1 MKKIKNRLYSI
12 YIIIVAVFIL
22 LLYFLLTNVLENR
35 IIETQTEMLEEELT
49 ALVQYIDDFSSE
61 ELADQE
67 EILQA
72 IKNVAPVIHEQIT
85 YLDLEGIPLFD
96 SKIPISELE
105 NQSSRSEIQQVLIGF
120 DRGTSYGKNSTNSE
134 EYAVAQMIFDQNEQ
148 PAGILRLSNDSQ
160 QIKNNIQKLLR
171 ALLVITL
178 FATLIL
184 FLITNHW
191 MSRIDVALNNMKTV
205 MTRLG
210 KADYEAKY
218 TTQSFDEFDELGA
231 SMNAL
236 TISLKEQHQ
245 HLEASEERI
254 FGLMNHLIIGVMLL
268 DEGRHIRMVN
278 PTMNELLGENIYGK
292 ISNLYTDYI
301 RSAELIELIEEA
313 YTTQETVNAEI
324 RLYFPEEKTF
334 DANVVSVQGSSEDET
349 DYIVLLYDI
358 TEIRRLEKIRTDF
371 ATNVSHELRTPITA
385 LKGFSETLL
394 DGAMYDEEV
403 LTEFLEIMLKES
415 TRLDAMVQDILQLS
429 RLERSS
435 KPLLIQEISIHEV
448 VQEVYLIL
456 QQKIELNQITF
467 YFEEN
472 ESIVIQTNRDQLK
485 QVLMNL
491 IANAITYTPKNG
503 TVIVDIDRVGDEIQI
518 QVIDNGIG
526 IPEESQLRIF
536 ERFYRVDKARTRNS
550 GGTGLGLSIVKWL
563 VDSMNGRIELDSEVG
578 VGTMFILWLPMRT
591 EEEK

>member
-1 MKKIKNRLYSI
+1 
-12 YIIIVAVFIL
+12 
-22 LLYFLLTNVLENR
+22 
-35 IIETQTEMLEEELT
+35 
-49 ALVQYIDDFSSE
+49 
-61 ELADQE
+61 
-67 EILQA
+67 
-72 IKNVAPVIHEQIT
+72 
-85 YLDLEGIPLFD
+85 
-96 SKIPISELE
+96 
-105 NQSSRSEIQQVLIGF
+105 
-120 DRGTSYGKNSTNSE
+120 
-134 EYAVAQMIFDQNEQ
+134 
-148 PAGILRLSNDSQ
+148 
-160 QIKNNIQKLLR
+160 
-171 ALLVITL
+171 
-178 FATLIL
+178 
-184 FLITNHW
+184 
-191 MSRIDVALNNMKTV
+191 
-205 MTRLG
+205 
-210 KADYEAKY
+210 
-218 TTQSFDEFDELGA
+218 
-231 SMNAL
+231 
-236 TISLKEQHQ
+236 
-245 HLEASEERI
+245 
-254 FGLMNHLIIGVMLL
+254 
-268 DEGRHIRMVN
+268 
-278 PTMNELLGENIYGK
+278 
-292 ISNLYTDYI
+292 
-301 RSAELIELIEEA
+301 
-313 YTTQETVNAEI
+313 
-324 RLYFPEEKTF
+324 
-334 DANVVSVQGSSEDET
+334 
-349 DYIVLLYDI
+349 
-358 TEIRRLEKIRTDF
+358 
-371 ATNVSHELRTPITA
+371 
-385 LKGFSETLL
+385 
-394 DGAMYDEEV
+394 
-403 LTEFLEIMLKES
+403 MLKES